1 MPDAARGGMSSSLFP
16 IALCLLSAVTVAAT
30 NLFVKRGGDVLSTRM
45 IVSIAMM
52 ASVVPFVPFVPLP
65 TPAIW
70 GALAISI
77 VVHWFYQFAMIRAL
91 HRGDLSLVFPVMRGL
106 APLLTAIIAT
116 VMLRE
121 TPSLLGWAGLLLA
134 SGALIVFALPEEK
147 GAKRPAVQRVALFW
161 AMITALGIAFYSV
174 ADAFGSRL
182 AADTESLFTFV
193 VWLFMLDWIGISAAV
208 FWSRRGRIW
217 ADISP
222 QIRDGAIGGFLGTIS
237 YGSALWAF
245 TLSEAANVT
254 AIRET
259 SVVFGAIFGAVF
271 LKEAFGPRRIA
282 AASLLALGLVML
294 EFAP

>member
-1 MPDAARGGMSSSLFP
+1 MSANLFP
-16 IALCLLSAVTVAAT
+16 VALCLLSAITVAAT

-52 ASVVPFVPFVPLP
+52 LSVVPFLPFVPMP

-70 GALAISI
+70 GALAISV

-106 APLLTAIIAT
+106 APLLTAITAT
-116 VMLRE
+116 GILQE
-121 TPSLLGWAGLLLA
+121 TPSLFGWMGLLLA
-134 SGALIVFALPEEK
+134 TGALIMFAMPEEK
-147 GAKRPAVQRVALFW
+147 GGKHPPIKQAALFW
-161 AMITALGIAFYSV
+161 AVVTALGIAFYSV
-174 ADAFGSRL
+174 ADANGTRL
-182 AADTESLFTFV
+182 AADTETLFTFV
-193 VWLFMLDWIGISAAV
+193 VWLFMLDWIGITAAMV
-208 FWSRRGRIW
+208 WVRREKLWS
-217 ADISP
+217 DIAP
-222 QIRDGAIGGFLGTIS
+222 QIRDGTIGGLLGTIS
-237 YGSALWAF
+237 YGAALWAF
-245 TLSEAANVT
+245 TLTDAANVT

-282 AASLLALGLVML
+282 AASALAFGLMLL